1 MKNKGV
7 MFKIYLGFA
16 LIVLLALLVFVAF
29 YLSNPLAKKGHISM
43 VEYVIICYKSMYAGG
58 DDIHAIAD
66 FAFCKSEKDP
76 SLEKYAVSLYEKSA
90 NRGYAPSQY
99 KLGGLYLYLLND
111 EKKAVE
117 WLSKAV
123 AQNYDEARYLLGV
136 YYIKSEKD
144 EDKGLELIKEA
155 DKNKFKKASDLY
167 HKISY
172 GIDYIK
178 VEKAY
183 DAEKENILNKKE
195 LKGYDSVF

>member
-1 MKNKGV
+1 

-16 LIVLLALLVFVAF
+16 LLVLLALLVFVGC
-29 YLSNPLAKKGHISM
+29 YLTNPLAKKGHISM
-43 VEYVIICYKSMYAGG
+43 VEYVIICYKTLYAGG
-58 DDIHAIAD
+58 DDIHAIGD
-66 FAFCKSEKDP
+66 FAFCKSEKEP
-76 SLEKYAVSLYEKSA
+76 SLEKYAISLYEKSA

-136 YYIKSEKD
+136 YYIKTEKD
-144 EDKGLELIKEA
+144 EYEEKGLELIKEA

-183 DAEKENILNKKE
+183 DAEKEAILNKQE
-195 LKGYDSVF
+195 RKGYDSVF